1 MEQAPHYLIVD
12 SRVLPEVF
20 LKVIDAKRLLEAGKV
35 HSVGEAARLAGI
47 SRSAFYKYKGCVHT
61 FDSRAG
67 GRIITLQAMLRDEAG
82 VLSQLTGLLYRCG
95 ANILTINQNIPISG
109 TAPVSVTARVDSLQV
124 TLEALLSNLRDIDG
138 VEDINVLSGEQPV

>member
-1 MEQAPHYLIVD
+1 MDETPHYLIVD

-20 LKVIDAKRLLEAGKV
+20 LKVIDAKRLLDTGRAR
-35 HSVGEAARLAGI
+35 SVNEAARLAGL

-61 FDSRAG
+61 FEDHTG

-95 ANILTINQNIPISG
+95 ANIFTINQNMPIGGLAS
-109 TAPVSVTARVDSLQV
+109 VSVTARIDGLQV
-124 TLEALLSNLRDIDG
+124 TLESLLTSLRGVEG
-138 VEDINVLSGEQPV
+138 VEDISVMPGS